1 MFDPSSIYPEG
12 SPAIS
17 RICVMGASG
26 MVGTALTSTLLRAGV
41 RVTAFTRKR
50 RANSPGIGFW
60 DPDSNQIEAQR
71 LEGADAVVNLAGE
84 SLADGRWTDVRKRR
98 LWASRVESSSLIANT
113 LLRLERKPLVWVNAS
128 AVGYYGNRA
137 EEAVYE
143 ESSAGIGFLAEL
155 CQAWEAATQP
165 AVDAGIRVVQ
175 MRYGVVLSTN
185 GGALPKLLRP
195 FRLGL
200 GGRLGSGEQR
210 MPWITLADA
219 VSATR
224 FATRHPDISGPVNAV
239 APESIT
245 NEQFTEVLGQVL
257 GRPTALP
264 VPAFA
269 LKAALGGEMAQE
281 MLLSGANVRP
291 RKLEIA
297 GYRFEHPRIEDAL
310 EALLK

>member
-1 MFDPSSIYPEG
+1 
-12 SPAIS
+12 
-17 RICVMGASG
+17 MGASG
-26 MVGTALTSTLLRAGV
+26 MVGTALTSSLLRAGV
-41 RVTAFTRKR
+41 RVTAFTRTR
-50 RANSPGIGFW
+50 HDNSPGIGFW
-60 DPDSNQIEAQR
+60 DPDSHQIEAER
-71 LEGADAVVNLAGE
+71 LEGADAIVNLAGE
-84 SLADGRWTDVRKRR
+84 NLADGRWSDARKRR
-98 LWASRVESSSLIANT
+98 LWSSRVESTALIAST

-143 ESSAGIGFLAEL
+143 ESPAGSGFLAEL
-155 CQAWEAATQP
+155 CEAWEAATAP
-165 AVDAGIRVVQ
+165 AAAAGIRVVQ
-175 MRYGVVLSTN
+175 MRYGLILSPV
-185 GGALPKLLRP
+185 GGALPRLARL

-200 GGRLGSGEQR
+200 GGRLGSGVQR

-224 FATRHPDISGPVNAV
+224 FAARHPDVSGAVNAV
-239 APESIT
+239 APETIT
-245 NEQFTEVLGQVL
+245 NEQFTEALGHVL

-269 LKAALGGEMAQE
+269 LKTVLGGEMAQE
-281 MLLSGANVRP
+281 LLLGGANVRP

-310 EALLK
+310 EALLR